1 MDFEFPEGYLFRW
14 LSNRDLI
21 LQIYKAL
28 CPGKPLPKPRVAALR
43 TLYDPTQEPSSNAV
57 LDTGALVLYFPSPK
71 TVTGEDILELHLH
84 GGPAIVKA
92 VLTAISNCN
101 GPDHVIRYAEPGEFT
116 RRAFMNDRLSLP
128 QIEALGD
135 TLSADTEQQRR
146 LAVRASSSD
155 NALSK
160 RYEQWRQQLL
170 YARGEMEALID
181 FSEDQH
187 FDESPAE
194 LVASVATQV
203 RALRRQIA
211 LHIQNASRGELR
223 RNGIRVALL
232 GAPNAGKSSLL
243 NRVVGKEA
251 AIVSTEE
258 GTTRD
263 IVDVGVD
270 LGGWYC
276 KLGDMAGLRSDRG
289 VLRPGESP
297 VTIGAVEKEGIRRA
311 KERALES
318 DVVVVVLSLEE
329 SRDDTGYQLSVEP
342 EVVDAVRGCE
352 ERGKCIVVAINK
364 SDRLPATERDEAS
377 DGKVPR
383 SLSDAVSALF
393 PSVPADRVFA
403 ISCKEAQD
411 ESSQARDPGGIQTF
425 LAGLISSFEKIA
437 EPLTIATGGEEGSE
451 EENGGLLLKDSSYW
465 EDSLGVTHRQ
475 SSNLQRC
482 LQHLD
487 DFLTQTKTQTPTLSL
502 SQMTRTQTSISD
514 DDIPPMIQTET
525 PDDIGTDIET
535 EDVDIV
541 TAAEHLRFAADSL
554 AKITGKGESGDVE
567 DVLGVVFEKYVVLSV
582 TPKMSTVV
590 VRMVLTTRF
599 LRTGSALASRTQ
611 QRVCAKNPDSDP
623 VSTCK
628 ILSVLLPSFSDP
640 APHGPPTPLGQ
651 PCSVGDRSPWK
662 APSSPRQMSKKT
674 KPRPRPRP
682 KPKPKP
688 KRPNQCK
695 MCVIPSTS
703 LPKDSHFTRRRRGR
717 HCNRRGP
724 AWRGTRWWLS
734 VKSRRLPDR
743 CNRRG
748 PAWWGTQWG
757 RWLSGK
763 SRCSPPDRCIRR
775 DPWPL

>member
-1 MDFEFPEGYLFRW
+1 MPDGDSTIYA
-14 LSNRDLI
+14 LSTAPGRAAI
-21 LQIYKAL
+21 AVVRISGPACKQIYKAL

-43 TLYDPTQEPSSNAV
+43 TLYDPTQEPSSSTV
-57 LDTGALVLYFPSPK
+57 LDAGALVLYFPSPK

-203 RALRRQIA
+203 RILKRQIA

-276 KLGDMAGLRSDRG
+276 KLGDMAGLRSDRRA
-289 VLRPGESP
+289 LRPGESP

-329 SRDDTGYQLSVEP
+329 SMDGAGYQLSVEP
-342 EVVDAVRGCE
+342 EVVDAVKGCE
-352 ERGKCIVVAINK
+352 ERGKCIIVAINK
-364 SDRLPATERDEAS
+364 SDRLSATEREEAS

-383 SLSDAVSALF
+383 SLSDAVSTLF

-411 ESSQARDPGGIQTF
+411 ESSHARDPGGIQRF
-425 LAGLISSFEKIA
+425 LAGLISNFEKIA
-437 EPLTIATGGEEGSE
+437 EPLTTATGEGEGEGSE
-451 EENGGLLLKDSSYW
+451 EENGGLLLQDSSYW

-487 DFLTQTKTQTPTLSL
+487 DFLTQTKTQKTPTLSL
-502 SQMTRTQTSISD
+502 SQMTRTQTSIND
-514 DDIPPMIQTET
+514 DDGDILPMIQTET

-567 DVLGVVFEKYVVLSV
+567 DVLGVVFEK
-582 TPKMSTVV
+582 
-590 VRMVLTTRF
+590 F
-599 LRTGSALASRTQ
+599 
-611 QRVCAKNPDSDP
+611 C
-623 VSTCK
+623 
-628 ILSVLLPSFSDP
+628 
-640 APHGPPTPLGQ
+640 
-651 PCSVGDRSPWK
+651 VGK
-662 APSSPRQMSKKT
+662 
-674 KPRPRPRP
+674 
-682 KPKPKP
+682 
-688 KRPNQCK
+688 
-695 MCVIPSTS
+695 
-703 LPKDSHFTRRRRGR
+703 
-717 HCNRRGP
+717 
-724 AWRGTRWWLS
+724 
-734 VKSRRLPDR
+734 
-743 CNRRG
+743 
-748 PAWWGTQWG
+748 
-757 RWLSGK
+757 
-763 SRCSPPDRCIRR
+763 
-775 DPWPL
+775 